1 MYNLLLLLLL
11 PFLFFIQEKDTLSA
25 PNNGLAR
32 TDLKVWIDKQF
43 EEGMD
48 SFNIP
53 GATFILMEGDSILH
67 MQGYGVIDI
76 ETNTA
81 VNSELSL
88 FGIGSISKTFVG
100 TAIMQ
105 LFEEGK
111 LQLDQDI
118 NKYLKTFQI
127 DYKFGDPVTIKQ
139 LLTHTAGFD
148 ERNIATTVRTQDEV
162 ISLTQYLQNR
172 MSPQIRPAGEAL
184 TYSNHGYALLGLIVE
199 EVSDLPFHE
208 YVTKVILE
216 PLGMNSSDFMFQPDL
231 KENYVVSYLQKDSL
245 LIPYKLDFLLDY
257 PAGSMK
263 STASDMGTYISMY
276 LNKGTYKGVQI
287 LDSTTV
293 KQMHET
299 AFKHFQEADGGW
311 LLGFYED
318 RWKGLK
324 IVQHGGA
331 VQGFASELMLI
342 PEKNIGLF
350 LSINASSI
358 PASKTRLFIS
368 SFVDKLWEKLM
379 PEMLVESDTF
389 INTPANGS
397 VTEPITKFTGTY
409 RFTRYAQTTIDK
421 LAVFIGFAPEV
432 KITANGDSLEIVAWN
447 DKLIP
452 ISDLIFYSTKDKKYK
467 AFGRN
472 AQGKLSYFFPS
483 GTSSFHKLKW
493 YEPIGFQIYWV
504 GSIVLILLISIIVSI
519 ARKFFVPNKQSHLI
533 RKINFTI
540 AFLIIIFLGH
550 IAYVLITTDPQEFS
564 YGMPLLIKITLV
576 LPLLFIPL
584 TLYSGW
590 LLIKAWLF
598 KKLGTYESIYQSII
612 VVAAFTFIPWLY
624 YWNLIGFNF

>member
-1 MYNLLLLLLL
+1 MNNLHILLLIAFSFFLLENDSLNAQN
-11 PFLFFIQEKDTLSA
+11 IDVDESDIKA
-25 PNNGLAR
+25 
-32 TDLKVWIDKQF
+32 WIDAQF

-53 GATFILMEGDSILH
+53 GATFILMQGDSILH
-67 MQGYGVIDI
+67 MKGYGIADI
-76 ETNTA
+76 ENNTP
-81 VNSELSL
+81 VNGELSI
-88 FGIGSISKTFVG
+88 FGIASISKTFVG
-100 TAIMQ
+100 IAIMQ
-105 LFEEGK
+105 LLEEGK

-127 DYKFGDPVTIKQ
+127 KYKFGNPVTIKQ

-148 ERNIATTVRTQDEV
+148 ERNIGRTVRRQDEV
-162 ISLTQYLQNR
+162 IPLAQYLQKR
-172 MSPQIRPAGEAL
+172 MPPQIRPADEAL
-184 TYSNHGYALLGLIVE
+184 TYSNHSYALLGLIVE
-199 EVSDLPFHE
+199 EVSDLPFEE
-208 YVTKVILE
+208 YIRQKILN
-216 PLGMNSSDFMFQPDL
+216 PLGMNSSDFMFQPKL
-231 KENYVVSYLQKDSL
+231 KENYVTSYLQKDSL
-245 LIPYKLDFLLDY
+245 LIPYKRDFNLIY
-257 PAGSMK
+257 PAGSMN

-299 AFKHFQEADGGW
+299 AFKHYEETDRGW

-324 IVQHGGA
+324 IVEHGGDI
-331 VQGFASELMLI
+331 QGFASELMLI

-350 LSINASSI
+350 LSINASSF
-358 PASKTRLFIS
+358 PDSKTRLFIS

-379 PEMLVESDTF
+379 PEMLVESDTL
-389 INTPANGS
+389 INTPAVGS

-452 ISDLIFYSTKDKKYK
+452 ISDLIFYSMKYK
-467 AFGRN
+467 KHMAFGKN
-472 AQGKLSYFFPS
+472 AQDNISYFFS
-483 GTSSFHKLKW
+483 GTKSFHKLKW
-493 YEPIGFQIYWV
+493 YEPVGFQIYWI
-504 GSIVLILLISIIVSI
+504 GSIVLILLISIMVSI
-519 ARKFFVPNKQSHLI
+519 VRKFFMPHKKSHLI

-540 AFLIIIFLGH
+540 AFLIIIFLGL
-550 IAYVLITTDPQEFS
+550 IAYVLIKTDPQEFS

-584 TLYSGW
+584 TFYSGW
-590 LLIKAWLF
+590 LLTKVWQF
-598 KKLGTYESIYQSII
+598 KKLSTYESIYQSII

>member
-1 MYNLLLLLLL
+1 MNNLHILLLIAFSFFLLENDS
-11 PFLFFIQEKDTLSA
+11 INAQNIDVDESDIKA
-25 PNNGLAR
+25 
-32 TDLKVWIDKQF
+32 WIDSQF
-43 EEGMD
+43 AEGMD

-53 GATFILMEGDSILH
+53 GATFILMQGDSILH
-67 MQGYGVIDI
+67 MKGYGIADI
-76 ETNTA
+76 ENNTP
-81 VNSELSL
+81 VDSELSI
-88 FGIGSISKTFVG
+88 FGIASISKTFVG
-100 TAIMQ
+100 IAIMQ
-105 LFEEGK
+105 LFEEEK

-118 NKYLKTFQI
+118 NKYLKTLQI
-127 DYKFGDPVTIKQ
+127 EYKFGEPITIKH

-148 ERNIATTVRTQDEV
+148 ERNIATAVRNENNV
-162 ISLTQYLQNR
+162 IPLAQYLKKR
-172 MSPQIRPAGEAL
+172 MPQQVRPAGEAL

-199 EVSDLPFHE
+199 EVSGFPFDE
-208 YVTKVILE
+208 YVRKRILK
-216 PLGMNSSDFMFQPDL
+216 PLGMNSSGFMRQPEL
-231 KENYVVSYLQKDSL
+231 RKNYVTSYLQKDSL
-245 LIPYKLDFLLDY
+245 LIPYKLNFQLGY
-257 PAGSMK
+257 PAGSFS

-299 AFKHFQEADGGW
+299 AFKHFQKADDGW

-324 IVQHGGA
+324 IVEHGGDT
-331 VQGFASELMLI
+331 QGFASEFMLI

-358 PASKTRLFIS
+358 PGSKTRLFIS

-389 INTPANGS
+389 INTPAVGS
-397 VTEPITKFTGTY
+397 VTEPVTKFTGTY
-409 RFTRYAQTTIDK
+409 RFTRYAQTTMDK

-432 KITANGDSLEIVAWN
+432 KITANGDSLEIVVWN

-452 ISDLIFYSTKDKKYK
+452 ISDLTFYSTKYNRYR

-472 AQGKLSYFFPS
+472 PQDNISYFFPS

-519 ARKFFVPNKQSHLI
+519 VRKFFMPHKKSHLI

-540 AFLIIIFLGH
+540 AFLIIIFLGL
-550 IAYVLITTDPQEFS
+550 IAYVLIKTDPQEFS
-564 YGMPLLIKITLV
+564 YGMPLLIKIALV
-576 LPLLFIPL
+576 IPLLFIPV
-584 TLYSGW
+584 TFYSGW
-590 LLIKAWLF
+590 LLTKVWQF
-598 KKLGTYESIYQSII
+598 KKLNTYESIYQSII
-612 VVAAFTFIPWLY
+612 VVAAMAFIPWLM
-624 YWNLIGFNF
+624 YWNLIGFNY